1 LVDLTRKGEILT
13 PAKSPPQA
21 RPGPEGT
28 VFITRGITW
37 RQTFVAFKYRNYR
50 LWYLGQLVSLM
61 GSWMQMT
68 AQGYLV
74 FQLTKSPAFLGY
86 VGFAAGA
93 PTWLFMLYGGVIAD
107 RLPRRTLLICT
118 QAAMMCLAF
127 VLAALTFTGLVR
139 PWHIILLASF
149 MGVAM
154 AFDVP
159 ARQAFVLELVARKDM
174 ANAIA
179 LNSTMFNS
187 ATAVGPAV
195 AGLIYALFGPAWCFL
210 VNAISFVAIIVALL
224 LMRIDLEPKEA
235 RKVST
240 LAELREGLKYAF
252 HEPMI
257 RTVIIV
263 VGATSLFG
271 FSFATLIPAW
281 AVKILHGDATT
292 NGYLQS
298 ARGVGALLSAL
309 LIATLSHYEIKG
321 KLLTVGTL
329 VFPALLLGFSFAR
342 WFPLSLLL
350 MLGVGAALIQIMNL
364 ANALVQSLVPDRLRG
379 RVMGLYGL
387 TFFGLMPLGALWIG
401 TVAEHLGEPV
411 AVVVGALF
419 SLAVALLVFVRV
431 PGLRHLP

>member
-1 LVDLTRKGEILT
+1 
-13 PAKSPPQA
+13 
-21 RPGPEGT
+21 
-28 VFITRGITW
+28 
-37 RQTFVAFKYRNYR
+37 
-50 LWYLGQLVSLM
+50 M

-74 FQLTKSPAFLGY
+74 FQLTRSPAFLGY
-86 VGFAAGA
+86 VGFAVGA

-118 QAAMMCLAF
+118 QASMMCLAF
-127 VLAALTFTGLVR
+127 VLSALTFTGLIR
-139 PWHIILLASF
+139 PWHIVFLASLT
-149 MGVAM
+149 GVAM

-159 ARQAFVLELVARKDM
+159 ARQAFVLELVERKDM

-195 AGLIYALFGPAWCFL
+195 AGLVYALFGPAWCFL
-210 VNAISFVAIIVALL
+210 VNGISFIAIIVALL
-224 LMRIDLEPKEA
+224 LMRIDLEPRQA
-235 RKVST
+235 RTVST
-240 LAELREGLKYAF
+240 LTELREGLRYAF

-257 RTVIIV
+257 RTVMIV

-281 AVKILHGDATT
+281 AVNILHGDATT

-329 VFPALLLGFSFAR
+329 VFPALLIGFSLAR
-342 WFPLSLLL
+342 YFPLSLLL

-364 ANALVQSLVPDRLRG
+364 ANALVQNLVPDRLRG

-387 TFFGLMPLGALWIG
+387 TFFGLMPIGALWIG
-401 TVAEHLGEPV
+401 SVAEHVGEPV
-411 AVVVGALF
+411 AVLVGALL
-419 SLAVALLVFVRV
+419 SLAVAALVFVRV
-431 PGLRHLP
+431 PRLRGLP

>member
-1 LVDLTRKGEILT
+1 LASEK
-13 PAKSPPQA
+13 PPQA
-21 RPGPEGT
+21 RPGPEGS
-28 VFITRGITW
+28 VFIARRITW

-61 GSWMQMT
+61 GTWMQMT

-107 RLPRRTLLICT
+107 RLPRRTLLIYT
-118 QAAMMCLAF
+118 QTAMMCVAF

-139 PWHIILLASF
+139 PWHIVVLASL

-159 ARQAFVLELVARKDM
+159 ARQAFVLELVSRKEL

-187 ATAVGPAV
+187 ATAVGPAI
-195 AGLIYALFGPAWCFL
+195 AGVVYALFGPAWCFL
-210 VNAISFVAIIVALL
+210 VNALSFIAIIVTLS
-224 LMRIDLEPKEA
+224 LMRIDFKPKQV
-235 RKVST
+235 RRVST
-240 LAELREGLKYAF
+240 LAELKEGVRYAL

-257 RTVIIV
+257 RTIIMVIA
-263 VGATSLFG
+263 ATSLFG

-281 AVKILHGDATT
+281 AVKILKGDATT

-298 ARGVGALLSAL
+298 ARGVGAFLSAL
-309 LIATLSHYEIKG
+309 LIATLSHYDIKG
-321 KLLTVGTL
+321 KLLTVGMF
-329 VFPALLLGFSFAR
+329 VFPALLLAFSFAR
-342 WFPLSLLL
+342 WLPLSLLL
-350 MLGVGAALIQIMNL
+350 MLGVGAALIQVMNL
-364 ANALVQSLVPDRLRG
+364 ANALVQTLVPDHLRG

-387 TFFGLMPLGALWIG
+387 TFFGLMPIGALWIG
-401 TVAEHLGEPV
+401 TAAEHLGESA
-411 AVVVGALF
+411 AVVIGAAV
-419 SLAVALLVFVRV
+419 SLAVAALVYARV
-431 PGLRHLP
+431 PGVRRLP

>member
-1 LVDLTRKGEILT
+1 MSPEK
-13 PAKSPPQA
+13 PPPQS
-21 RPGPEGT
+21 RPGPLGT
-28 VFITRGITW
+28 VFIGRGITW

-74 FQLTKSPAFLGY
+74 FQLTRSPAYLGY

-93 PTWLFMLYGGVIAD
+93 PAWLFMLYGGVIAD
-107 RLPRRTLLICT
+107 RLPRRTLLIYT
-118 QAAMMCLAF
+118 QSAMMCLAF
-127 VLAALTFTGLVR
+127 VLAALTFTGLIR
-139 PWHIILLASF
+139 PWHIIVLASL

-187 ATAVGPAV
+187 ANAVGPAV

-210 VNAISFVAIIVALL
+210 VNAVSFTAIIVALL
-224 LMRIDLEPKEA
+224 LMRIDHEPEVS
-235 RKVST
+235 RRVST
-240 LAELREGLKYAF
+240 IAELREGLRYAF
-252 HEPMI
+252 RTPMI
-257 RTVIIV
+257 RTIIIV

-321 KLLTVGTL
+321 KLLTVGTFA
-329 VFPALLLGFSFAR
+329 FPALLFGFSFAR

-364 ANALVQSLVPDRLRG
+364 ANALVQNLVADRLRG

-411 AVVVGALF
+411 AVVFGAVF
-419 SLAVALLVFVRV
+419 SLAVAALVFVRV
-431 PGLRHLP
+431 PDLRRLP

>member
-1 LVDLTRKGEILT
+1 MPPERK
-13 PAKSPPQA
+13 PPQS
-21 RPGPEGT
+21 RPGPLGS
-28 VFITRGITW
+28 VFIARRITW
-37 RQTFVAFKYRNYR
+37 RQTFSAFKYRNYR

-61 GSWMQMT
+61 GSWMQLT

-107 RLPRRTLLICT
+107 RIPRRTLLICT
-118 QAAMMCLAF
+118 QTAMMCLAF

-139 PWHIILLASF
+139 PWHIVIMAGL

-195 AGLIYALFGPAWCFL
+195 AGLVYALFGPAWCFL
-210 VNAISFVAIIVALL
+210 VNAVSFVAIIVALL
-224 LMRIDLEPKEA
+224 MMRIDLGPKKV
-235 RKVST
+235 RKIST
-240 LAELREGLKYAF
+240 IAELREGLRYAF

-257 RTVIIV
+257 RTIIIV

-281 AVKILHGDATT
+281 AVKILNGDAVT

-309 LIATLSHYEIKG
+309 MIASLSHYDLKG
-321 KLLTVGTL
+321 KLLTAGTL
-329 VFPALLLGFSFAR
+329 VFPVLLFAFSFAR

-364 ANALVQSLVPDRLRG
+364 ANALVQSLVPDHLRG

-387 TFFGLMPLGALWIG
+387 TFFGLMPLGALWVG
-401 TVAEHLGEPV
+401 MAAEHLGEPV
-411 AVVVGALF
+411 AVMIGAGL
-419 SLAVALLVFVRV
+419 SLAVAFLVFLRV
-431 PGLRHLP
+431 PALRRLP

>member
-1 LVDLTRKGEILT
+1 LASEK
-13 PAKSPPQA
+13 PPQA
-21 RPGPEGT
+21 RPGPEGS
-28 VFITRGITW
+28 VFIARRITW

-61 GSWMQMT
+61 GTWMQMT

-107 RLPRRTLLICT
+107 RLPRRTLLIYT
-118 QAAMMCLAF
+118 QTAMMCVAF

-139 PWHIILLASF
+139 PWHIVVLASL

-159 ARQAFVLELVARKDM
+159 ARQAFVLELVSRKEL

-187 ATAVGPAV
+187 ATAVGPAI
-195 AGLIYALFGPAWCFL
+195 AGVVYALFGPAWCFL
-210 VNAISFVAIIVALL
+210 VNALSFIAIIVTLS
-224 LMRIDLEPKEA
+224 LMRIDFKPKQV
-235 RKVST
+235 RRIST
-240 LAELREGLKYAF
+240 LAELKEGVRYAL

-257 RTVIIV
+257 RTIIMVIA
-263 VGATSLFG
+263 ATSLFG

-281 AVKILHGDATT
+281 AVKILKGDATT

-298 ARGVGALLSAL
+298 ARGVGAFLSAL
-309 LIATLSHYEIKG
+309 LIATLSHYDIKG
-321 KLLTVGTL
+321 KLLTVGMF
-329 VFPALLLGFSFAR
+329 VFPALLLAFSFAR
-342 WFPLSLLL
+342 WLPLSLLL
-350 MLGVGAALIQIMNL
+350 MLGVGAALIQVMNL
-364 ANALVQSLVPDRLRG
+364 ANALVQTLVPDHLRG

-387 TFFGLMPLGALWIG
+387 TFFGLMPIGALWIG
-401 TVAEHLGEPV
+401 TAAEHLGEPA
-411 AVVVGALF
+411 AVVIGAAF
-419 SLAVALLVFVRV
+419 SLAVAAFVYARV
-431 PGLRHLP
+431 PGVRRLP

>member
-1 LVDLTRKGEILT
+1 LASEK
-13 PAKSPPQA
+13 PPQA
-21 RPGPEGT
+21 RPGPEGS
-28 VFITRGITW
+28 VFIARRITW

-61 GSWMQMT
+61 GTWMQMT

-107 RLPRRTLLICT
+107 RLPRRTLLIYT
-118 QAAMMCLAF
+118 QTAMMCVAF

-139 PWHIILLASF
+139 PWHIVVLASL

-159 ARQAFVLELVARKDM
+159 ARQAFVLELVSRKEL

-187 ATAVGPAV
+187 ATAVGPAI
-195 AGLIYALFGPAWCFL
+195 AGVVYALFGPAWCFL
-210 VNAISFVAIIVALL
+210 VNALSFIAIIVTLS
-224 LMRIDLEPKEA
+224 LMRIDFKPKQV
-235 RKVST
+235 RRIST
-240 LAELREGLKYAF
+240 LAELKEGVRYAL

-257 RTVIIV
+257 RTIIMVIA
-263 VGATSLFG
+263 ATSLFG

-281 AVKILHGDATT
+281 AVKILKGDATT

-298 ARGVGALLSAL
+298 ARGVGAFLSAL
-309 LIATLSHYEIKG
+309 LIATLSHYDIKG
-321 KLLTVGTL
+321 KLLTVGMF
-329 VFPALLLGFSFAR
+329 VFPALLLAFSFAR
-342 WFPLSLLL
+342 WLPLSLLL
-350 MLGVGAALIQIMNL
+350 MLGVGAALIQVMNL
-364 ANALVQSLVPDRLRG
+364 ANALVQTLVPDHLRG

-387 TFFGLMPLGALWIG
+387 TFFGLMPIGALWIG
-401 TVAEHLGEPV
+401 TAAEHLGEPA
-411 AVVVGALF
+411 AVVIGAAF
-419 SLAVALLVFVRV
+419 SLAVAALVYARV
-431 PGLRHLP
+431 PGVRRLP

>member
-1 LVDLTRKGEILT
+1 LSPQR
-13 PAKSPPQA
+13 PPQA

-28 VFITRGITW
+28 VFIGREITW
-37 RQTFVAFKYRNYR
+37 RKTFAAFKYRNYR
-50 LWYLGQLVSLM
+50 LWYMGQLVSLM
-61 GSWMQMT
+61 GSWMQIT

-74 FQLTKSPAFLGY
+74 FQLTRSPAFLGY

-107 RLPRRTLLICT
+107 RLPRRTLLIYT
-118 QAAMMCLAF
+118 QTAMMCLAL
-127 VLAALTFTGLVR
+127 VLSALTFTGLVR
-139 PWHIILLASF
+139 PWHIIILASLV
-149 MGVAM
+149 GVAM

-159 ARQAFVLELVARKDM
+159 ARQAFVLELVTRKDM

-195 AGLIYALFGPAWCFL
+195 AGVVYALFGPAWCFL
-210 VNAISFVAIIVALL
+210 INGVSFIAIIIALL
-224 LMRIDLEPKEA
+224 LMRIELEPKKD
-235 RKVST
+235 RRVST
-240 LAELREGLKYAF
+240 LAELREGVKYAL

-257 RTVIIV
+257 RTVIMV

-281 AVKILHGDATT
+281 AVKILGGDATT

-321 KLLTVGTL
+321 KLLTVGTF
-329 VFPALLLGFSFAR
+329 VFPALLFLFSFAR
-342 WFPLSLLL
+342 WLPLSLLL
-350 MLGVGAALIQIMNL
+350 MLGVGAALIQVMNL
-364 ANALVQSLVPDRLRG
+364 ANALVQTLVPDRLRG
-379 RVMGLYGL
+379 RVMGVYGL

-401 TVAEHLGEPV
+401 TMAERVGEPA
-411 AVVVGALF
+411 AVVIGAAL
-419 SLAVALLVFVRV
+419 SLAVAALVFVRV
-431 PGLRHLP
+431 PGLRRLS